1 VAIFCARVHAR
12 AHADHISTT
21 GDVALAGA
29 QLPTRGCTR
38 GPLFALQPTGR
49 FKRESHGHARYVV
62 GNFLR

>member
-1 VAIFCARVHAR
+1 MAIFCARVHAR

-21 GDVALAGA
+21 GDVASAGA
-29 QLPTRGCTR
+29 QLSTR